1 MSTEKTRDDLLR
13 AIEKLQKMR
22 DEMVARNET
31 HTDEFLMLLE
41 VILQCVSYL
50 QIITAGRSNQ
60 SAIAKAE
67 RQANEYVQ
75 LVDSM
80 IGL

>member
-1 MSTEKTRDDLLR
+1 VSIEETRDDLIR
-13 AIEKLQKMR
+13 AIRKLQKMR
-22 DEMVARNET
+22 EEMIARNET
-31 HTDEFLMLLE
+31 HTGEFLMLLE

-60 SAIAKAE
+60 SAVAEAE

-75 LVDSM
+75 LVDSV